1 MINSKNNMKNPM
13 QYFRE
18 GFETKKKMML
28 GGMVL
33 DEVNVVEDKTKRKKL
48 KAAKKSVRKGKQ
60 QCKKHGKIPMC
71 KRRWK

>member
-1 MINSKNNMKNPM
+1 MKNPM

-33 DEVNVVEDKTKRKKL
+33 DEVNVPGDKGSRKKS
-48 KAAKKSVRKGKQ
+48 KAANKAKKKMRRE
-60 QCKKHGKIPMC
+60 CKRHSKIPGC
-71 KRRWK
+71 QR

>member
-1 MINSKNNMKNPM
+1 MKNPM

-33 DEVNVVEDKTKRKKL
+33 DEVNVPGDKGSRKKKKSWKKAKRKM
-48 KAAKKSVRKGKQ
+48 RKE
-60 QCKKHGKIPMC
+60 CKRHSKIPGC
-71 KRRWK
+71 QR